1 MPPLLSL
8 TAMRPAAYRQS
19 SHPAPGSALLVDPRP
34 TGHTT
39 ASTGTLSDTWKGH
52 SMNTI
57 KPMNLNDFCAAHAF
71 DIPSFEDDRSETWL
85 ILTTK
90 LSEAL
95 ELPDDDEIS
104 DLLSSEAY
112 RTEMPANGES
122 QSDARHF
129 ISERGLY
136 CLIFTSTAPTFKT
149 FRDWALH
156 VVLPIALEDAFH
168 LGVLSSR
175 IHVAWALAAGGRR
188 RVLGRPCGGLLGGAS
203 WKTVDSFRGGV

>member
-1 MPPLLSL
+1 
-8 TAMRPAAYRQS
+8 
-19 SHPAPGSALLVDPRP
+19 
-34 TGHTT
+34 
-39 ASTGTLSDTWKGH
+39 
-52 SMNTI
+52 MNTI

-156 VVLPIALEDAFH
+156 VVLPIALEDAFYTTGEEKVFMPPPHPDLTNGVPLEDLVWLTHEVLPEIRRDGCYASISH
-168 LGVLSSR
+168 LLKLKRRFEQGDEMEVVQQFLWDLKGTRSR
-175 IHVAWALAAGGRR
+175 KRQPRR
-188 RVLGRPCGGLLGGAS
+188 
-203 WKTVDSFRGGV
+203 